1 MKKTILFRPFILF
14 IFLFFMSLAPIVV
27 QAQQVYRISILPR
40 YYPEKLTAMITPL
53 AKYLSRETGLEI
65 RPVLTKNFAE
75 YEEEIRDG
83 AIDIGYQNP
92 LVYINVSASHE
103 AVATAVKGEGGEK
116 FRGIIIARPEAPITK
131 FQELRHKKIMIVSKT
146 SAGGYLS
153 QKLTLAEHGLD
164 VARDCELEEA
174 AENRQENVIISVSIG
189 DVDAGFIRESALHA
203 ADKYIMP
210 GSIRVVAECD
220 WLPNWALSLSHSMP
234 SEHRKK
240 IVTALLAL
248 GGESAEIKAMG
259 LNGFVPADDAKYDV
273 MRKITGRKKE
283 R

>member
-1 MKKTILFRPFILF
+1 
-14 IFLFFMSLAPIVV
+14 MSLAPMVV

-53 AKYLSRETGLEI
+53 ANYLSRETGLEI

-75 YEEEIRDG
+75 YEEKIRDG

-92 LVYINVSASHE
+92 LVYINVAASHE

-164 VARDCELEEA
+164 VARDCEIEEA

-220 WLPNWALSLSHSMP
+220 WLPNWALSLSRSMP
-234 SEHRKK
+234 AKHRKK
-240 IVTALLAL
+240 IVSALLAL
-248 GGESAEIKAMG
+248 GEESAEIKAMG
-259 LNGFVPADDAKYDV
+259 LDGFVPADDAKYDV
-273 MRKITGRKKE
+273 MRKITGRKKG

>member
-1 MKKTILFRPFILF
+1 
-14 IFLFFMSLAPIVV
+14 MSLAPIVA

-53 AKYLSRETGLEI
+53 ANYLSKETGLEI
-65 RPVLTKNFAE
+65 RPVLTKNFGE
-75 YEEEIRDG
+75 YEDKIRNG

-92 LVYINVSASHE
+92 LVYINVSASHK

-116 FRGIIIARPEAPITK
+116 FRGIIISRPEAPITK
-131 FQELRHKKIMIVSKT
+131 LQELRHKKIMIVSTT

-153 QKLTLAEHGLD
+153 QKLTLAEQGLD
-164 VARDCELEEA
+164 VNGDCEIEEA

-210 GSIRVVAECD
+210 GSIRVVAECA
-220 WLPNWALSLSHSMP
+220 WLPNWAFSLNRSMP

-248 GGESAEIKAMG
+248 SEDSPEIKAMG
-259 LNGFVPADDAKYDV
+259 LKGFVPANDAKYDV
-273 MRKITGRKKE
+273 MRKITGRKKG